1 MMLNIVSLAPL
12 MSLLNGLM
20 FSIKK
25 EHRYQ
30 RILRREQE
38 DLVLARQKA
47 EESDRLKS
55 AFLSNMSHEIR
66 TPMNAILGF
75 SNLLANKNIS
85 NEEKLGFIHL
95 IRHNA
100 NNLMSLVDGIIEISK
115 IESGQFELHNCH
127 CRLNQLMQEIKDMF
141 EEELIRR
148 GNKSVKIYLREGL
161 SDNKLQILTDGERLK
176 KYLST

>member
-1 MMLNIVSLAPL
+1 VAAGIYWHSGYIAHADPPDISLQTYINISIPFMMLKIVSLAPR

-38 DLVLARQKA
+38 GLVLARQKA

-100 NNLMSLVDGIIEISK
+100 NNLMALV
-115 IESGQFELHNCH
+115 
-127 CRLNQLMQEIKDMF
+127 
-141 EEELIRR
+141 
-148 GNKSVKIYLREGL
+148 
-161 SDNKLQILTDGERLK
+161 
-176 KYLST
+176 